1 MATYTF
7 RALAEGGRQEA
18 GELES
23 PDKATA
29 FQQLVARKLRPL
41 HLEKTGG
48 TPAAE
53 VSSASAVRQR
63 LSNAELHSF
72 TEELAQ
78 LLEAGLQLEGALKVI
93 EGRKEKTAVPAVA
106 GFLRQQIREGKRFSM
121 ALKNSGGF
129 ADLYANMIAA
139 GEASGALP
147 QILRRQSEYLALM
160 ADLRRKVTMALVYPS
175 IVFSAGMV
183 LLLIFMTFL
192 LPQLTLLLS
201 KTGQSL
207 PLMTRILVGTSEFFG
222 KYWWAL
228 LILFVV
234 SLSSFQLWRK
244 TASGRKSWDKWI
256 FGLPLL
262 GPVLKIQFLAEF
274 LQTLSTL
281 VTNGIPLLRGLSLMQ
296 AAAQNTHIHSLVR
309 GLAEKVEE
317 GHAFSRVLRQNSFFP
332 SVLTDIVA
340 VGEQTG
346 DLGGSL
352 ERAATRYDKEFTTQ
366 IQRLTTLIQPLTI
379 LVVALFVGLV
389 AYSMIAGILS
399 SVSGLRVGS

>member
-7 RALAEGGRQEA
+7 RALSESGGQES

-23 PDKATA
+23 PDKASA
-29 FQQLVARKLRPL
+29 FRLLLAKKLRPL
-41 HLEKTGG
+41 HLEKAGENPVG
-48 TPAAE
+48 EIAE
-53 VSSASAVRQR
+53 PKALQQR
-63 LSNAELHSF
+63 LSNAELNSF

-78 LLEAGLQLEGALKVI
+78 LLEAGLQLEGALRVI
-93 EGRKEKTAVPAVA
+93 EGRKEKTAVPGVS
-106 GFLRQQIREGKRFSM
+106 GFLRQQIREGKRFSAAM
-121 ALKNSGGF
+121 KNSGAF
-129 ADLYANMIAA
+129 TDLYANMIAA
-139 GEASGALP
+139 GELSGALP
-147 QILRRQSEYLALM
+147 QILRRQSQYLALI
-160 ADLRRKVTMALVYPS
+160 AELRRKVTMALVYPS
-175 IVFSAGMV
+175 IVFSAGII
-183 LLLIFMTFL
+183 LLLVFMTFL

-201 KTGQSL
+201 KTGQAL

-228 LILFVV
+228 LLVLVVGIV
-234 SLSSFQLWRK
+234 SLQLWRK
-244 TASGRKSWDKWI
+244 TPSGRKVWDRMI

-262 GPVLKIQFLAEF
+262 GSILQVQFLAEF

-296 AAAQNTHIHSLVR
+296 SATKNTHIRSIVGRLV
-309 GLAEKVEE
+309 EKVEE

-332 SVLTDIVA
+332 PVLTDIVA

-352 ERAATRYDKEFTTQ
+352 ERAAVRYDREFTLR
-366 IQRLTTLIQPLTI
+366 IQQLTTLIQPLTI
-379 LVVALFVGLV
+379 LVVAIFVGLV